1 MADVVGALG
10 SMSGL
15 ANLVAA
21 VGALGGASMG
31 LVDTTKVFGGGPS
44 NFGFGHIETT
54 LAPFLDALAPSSAT
68 LNKESILQMMKADW
82 LNGVAKEEQKARAK
96 SLIHLGLAQSNVTGL
111 ANVAAVDA
119 GKLQAAMQKTIG
131 GQAAAAD
138 EASALS
144 RFDATLTAM
153 LDAAYERGE
162 QKYRNAAK
170 FLAMATAVIL
180 GGIGGLIVFG
190 TDLKDLSFCMLA
202 GLVATPIAPVTK
214 DLVSALQTATTA
226 ATALRGMSRAA

>member
-1 MADVVGALG
+1 
-10 SMSGL
+10 
-15 ANLVAA
+15 
-21 VGALGGASMG
+21 
-31 LVDTTKVFGGGPS
+31 
-44 NFGFGHIETT
+44 
-54 LAPFLDALAPSSAT
+54 
-68 LNKESILQMMKADW
+68 
-82 LNGVAKEEQKARAK
+82 
-96 SLIHLGLAQSNVTGL
+96 
-111 ANVAAVDA
+111 
-119 GKLQAAMQKTIG
+119 MQKTIG

-170 FLAMATAVIL
+170 FLAMATAVML

-202 GLVATPIAPVTK
+202 GLAATPIAPVTK

-226 ATALRGMSRAA
+226 ATALRGASRAA

>member
-1 MADVVGALG
+1 MADVIDALG

-44 NFGFGHIETT
+44 NFGFGHVENT

-68 LNKESILQMMKADW
+68 LNKESILQMMRADW

-96 SLIHLGLAQSNVTGL
+96 SLIHLGLSQSNVTAL

-119 GKLQAAMQKTIG
+119 AKLQSAMQKTIG
-131 GQAAAAD
+131 GQAAASD

-170 FLAMATAVIL
+170 FLAMATAVLL

-190 TDLKDLSFCMLA
+190 VDLKHLSFCMLA
-202 GLVATPIAPVTK
+202 GLVATPIAPITK
-214 DLVSALQTATTA
+214 DLVSALQAATTA
-226 ATALRGMSRAA
+226 ASALRGPSRAA